1 MIKTCEK
8 VDELECAAAAC
19 SGGKFVHVQAKAKCV
34 VRDLLDFYK
43 MDSGDT
49 AAAVVPEAKFTANY
63 HRFIKGEGK
72 WNEYLLKHGEWTEA
86 RTAAAKPLLQLLVDG
101 QAAPAGAAAANAT
114 AAYAQATVIR
124 AQLLDSFQQEYQKLM
139 GEVEVDGKTRIAW
152 AIVEFRS
159 SMTAPLS
166 NGDAHA
172 AFDLL
177 EEFVK
182 ERRSNA
188 PVGLGSLFQSDTLVP
203 ALGWTWM
210 DVEDALVQNLMLGFA
225 ICFPVAFV
233 VLVLATGNVIVAF
246 YAIMSIALIVAS
258 VLGAAKLY
266 AGWSLGVAES
276 IAGVIVI
283 GFSVDYTVHLGHI
296 YKEAVMY
303 VQDTKE
309 QKTQHALV
317 VMGTTVIGGGLTTL
331 SAGLILYCCTLT
343 FFTKM
348 ASLLVRAK
356 ALPVCLCECAVYC
369 VRAFVQATPPLP
381 PQTHPPLP
389 SVFVWCKRMHTNV
402 HAYAGLDDCIFD
414 VLLPCLLHEHV
425 RGLWAHG
432 RGGRF
437 LHTVRAAQKGQ
448 ENTVTP
454 RARLCMRHALTCS
467 CSRT

>member
-1 MIKTCEK
+1 MAAAASQTFMLETCQK
-8 VDELECAAAAC
+8 VDQLKCAAAAC

-49 AAAVVPEAKFTANY
+49 AAAIVPEAKFTANY
-63 HRFIKGEGK
+63 HRFMKGEGK
-72 WNEYLLKHGEWTEA
+72 WNEYFLKHGVFPEA
-86 RTAAAKPLLQLLVDG
+86 GGAAAKSLLQLLVDR
-101 QAAPAGAAAANAT
+101 QAELAGAVAANAT
-114 AAYAQATVIR
+114 ATVVAQATVMR

-152 AIVEFRS
+152 AMIEFRS

-177 EEFVK
+177 EDFVK
-182 ERRSNA
+182 ERRSKA
-188 PVGLGSLFQSDTLVP
+188 PVGLRSLFQSDTLVP

-233 VLVLATGNVIVAF
+233 VLVLATGNIIVAF

-258 VLGAAKLY
+258 VLGAARLY

-303 VQDTKE
+303 VPDTKE

-348 ASLLVRAK
+348 ASLLVRTK
-356 ALPVCLCECAVYC
+356 ALSVC
-369 VRAFVQATPPLP
+369 FV
-381 PQTHPPLP
+381 
-389 SVFVWCKRMHTNV
+389 
-402 HAYAGLDDCIFD
+402 
-414 VLLPCLLHEHV
+414 
-425 RGLWAHG
+425 
-432 RGGRF
+432 
-437 LHTVRAAQKGQ
+437 
-448 ENTVTP
+448 
-454 RARLCMRHALTCS
+454 
-467 CSRT
+467 